1 MANLTSTKFEQIKKM
16 GIKEYP
22 VVLGQTE
29 KGIYALSKG
38 YIPEKDMDHIFGMF
52 KKTVE
57 QEVTQ

>member
-1 MANLTSTKFEQIKKM
+1 MNEFEQVKKM

-38 YIPEKDMDHIFGMF
+38 YIPEKEMNQIFELF

-57 QEVTQ
+57 QEVTQQ

>member
-1 MANLTSTKFEQIKKM
+1 MNEFEQIKKM